1 LSKRKNVPKVAQAF
15 VPGHITG
22 FFRIHDD
29 AKDPLLRGSTGAG
42 FSVEIGTHTK
52 VSIIENDTPEITT
65 TFNNEAIDAPVTR
78 TVVQRMVEKYER
90 QLKVNVMH
98 KSSLTS
104 GAGFGSSGAGA
115 LGTALALGHLLDPT
129 MSNDAAACYAHEAEV
144 VNHTGLGD
152 VIAQTKGGLEI
163 RVHPGGPGIGE
174 VVRMENSVPASVVL
188 AGAPGIY
195 TRDVLTNP
203 ESRTRINKAGD
214 RLVRRMT
221 KRRDLNT
228 FISCSRKFTNSIGLA
243 TERVINSLHDLDV
256 AGFSQSSM
264 VMLGDSVFCFCD
276 DSESGSV
283 IDILGGYWDKFQVTA
298 TSVSEIGGRLV

>member
-1 LSKRKNVPKVAQAF
+1 LSKRETVPKVAQAF

-29 AKDPLLRGSTGAG
+29 AEDPLLRGSTGAG
-42 FSVEIGTHTK
+42 FSVEIGTHTT
-52 VSIIENDTPEITT
+52 VSIIENDRPEITT
-65 TFNNEAIDAPVTR
+65 IFNGEVIDARVTH
-78 TVVQRMVEKYER
+78 TVVQRMVQKYER

-98 KSSLTS
+98 KSSLAS

-115 LGTALALGHLLDPT
+115 LGTALALGHLLDPA
-129 MSNDAAACYAHEAEV
+129 MSYDAAACYAHEAEV

-174 VVRMENSVPASVVL
+174 VVRMESSAPASVVL

-214 RLVRRMT
+214 RLVHRMM
-221 KRRDLNT
+221 KRRDLKT
-228 FISCSRKFTNSIGLA
+228 FISCSRNFTNSIGLA
-243 TERVINSLHDLDV
+243 TKRVIDALHDLDV

-276 DSESGSV
+276 DSEFSNV
-283 IDILGGYWDKFQVTA
+283 IDILDRYWDRSQVSA
-298 TSVSEIGGRLV
+298 TSVSHIGGRLV